1 MVIAG
6 CVDGCSRAIIYL
18 SCADNNRAI
27 TNYRCFLKAVNEYQ
41 VPSRVRGN

>member
-6 CVDGCSRAIIYL
+6 CVDGCNRAIIYL

-27 TNYRCFLKAVNEYQ
+27 TNYRCFFVNEYQ
-41 VPSRVRGN
+41 VPGRVRGN